1 MGKGITNILIQ
12 LFKEEHMQKAIH
24 IESSANNIVRVL
36 SIAGSEIIEA
46 NPLGLPYFII
56 EDYTEKPELDNPSLD
71 ISYPMYNKTD
81 KKFFWVTVNYEVT
94 PEQYLVEV
102 QNLTNELAIIKAS
115 NTNLQE
121 VVDVLLLESLSKTE
135 SEVI

>member
-1 MGKGITNILIQ
+1 
-12 LFKEEHMQKAIH
+12 MQKAIH